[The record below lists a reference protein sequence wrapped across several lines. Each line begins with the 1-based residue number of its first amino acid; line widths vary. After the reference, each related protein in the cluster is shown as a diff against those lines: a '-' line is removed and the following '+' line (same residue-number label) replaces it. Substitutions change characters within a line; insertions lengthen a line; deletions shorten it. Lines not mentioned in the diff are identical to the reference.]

1 MYFQIFNCSKI
12 DVNLALTFLC
22 SRPRSEVL
30 EIMMK
35 LTKAS
40 GHQYKRLK
48 YVAVMGIALGQLL
61 KEPKLIDNCQV
72 LETDA
77 TWGYRLS
84 KMKVRTEEYC
94 KVPKFSDTRKLC
106 CNQIEIQIIWPN
118 HRVMC
123 PKNGNDMTNSADP
136 DQTAPVGAV

>member
-1 MYFQIFNCSKI
+1 
-12 DVNLALTFLC
+12 
-22 SRPRSEVL
+22 
-30 EIMMK
+30 MK

-61 KEPKLIDNCQV
+61 KETKLIDNCQM

-84 KMKVRTEEYC
+84 KMKVRDCILLNEH
-94 KVPKFSDTRKLC
+94 KIFDIFKIL
-106 CNQIEIQIIWPN
+106 N
-118 HRVMC
+118 
-123 PKNGNDMTNSADP
+123 
-136 DQTAPVGAV
+136 

>member
-1 MYFQIFNCSKI
+1 
-12 DVNLALTFLC
+12 
-22 SRPRSEVL
+22 
-30 EIMMK
+30 MK

-48 YVAVMGIALGQLL
+48 YVAGMGIALGQLL

-84 KMKVRTEEYC
+84 KMKVRRST
-94 KVPKFSDTRKLC
+94 V
-106 CNQIEIQIIWPN
+106 
-118 HRVMC
+118 
-123 PKNGNDMTNSADP
+123 NS
-136 DQTAPVGAV
+136 